1 MGVLEYSYERHMQMV
16 QDESYDNGY
25 NNGFNLINALNKKLA
40 ELGRTEDIIKASQ
53 NPEYQKQLIREL
65 VDENFGA

>member
-1 MGVLEYSYERHMQMV
+1 MQMV
-16 QDESYDNGY
+16 QDESYNNGY